1 MWSVVMIRTFSRC
14 FLLASAV
21 ALASAT
27 PALATPIT
35 ITIGDNDGFGL
46 GIADNAALPGLDPF
60 NLRSAAEAAAT
71 DGRQQTDIYSAL
83 NTPVATSF
91 ELVFAFSGVLTDA
104 AFEVDFADLQALG
117 FGQLGVTFNG
127 VTQPFLFNIQL
138 ASGATSVRSFT
149 LNAAALANANAAGQ
163 FVVGI
168 SRGSSA
174 DALAFDYFKL
184 SGNLLDSQIP
194 EVVPEPGTFVLLG
207 LGLAGLCLHR
217 KRTWPDRHRKSA
229 KTPERAFAQ
238 EEREAP

>member
-1 MWSVVMIRTFSRC
+1 MTRTFPRG
-14 FLLASAV
+14 FLLALAV
-21 ALASAT
+21 MLAGTT
-27 PALATPIT
+27 PAFATPIT

-91 ELVFAFSGVLTDA
+91 ELVFAFGGLLTDA

-149 LNAAALANANAAGQ
+149 LSPTALANANAAGQ
-163 FVVGI
+163 LIVGI
-168 SRGSSA
+168 NRGASA
-174 DALAFDYFKL
+174 DALAFDYFKF
-184 SGNLLDSQIP
+184 SGNLFDSQSP

-207 LGLAGLCLHR
+207 LGLVGLYLHR
-217 KRTWPDRHRKSA
+217 KRT
-229 KTPERAFAQ
+229 
-238 EEREAP
+238 